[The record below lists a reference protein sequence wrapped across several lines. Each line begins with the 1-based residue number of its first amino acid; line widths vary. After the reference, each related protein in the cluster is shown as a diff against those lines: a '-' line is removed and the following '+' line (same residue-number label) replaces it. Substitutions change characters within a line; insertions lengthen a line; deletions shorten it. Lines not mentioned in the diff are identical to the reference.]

1 MEFLSADKTKAT
13 GWTTHFQPG
22 QLIAYPVKVDSVIK
36 QHGKYSLSIEKV
48 SDDSGFGVIDY
59 IIPKTFKG
67 QKIQLRGFLKTEN
80 VNSGYAGLWLRIDGT
95 DKIIAFD
102 NMHDRG
108 VKGNTDWK
116 EYTIDLDYDSS
127 AAININAG
135 ALLIGDGKLWAD
147 NFKLFIDGQPIEN
160 VPVITPSLSKPEKD
174 TTFKNGSRMDTIA
187 INKQQ
192 IVNLTALGQLWGFLK
207 YHHPAIAHGNYNWD
221 AELFRIMPMVIKT
234 KNNRELSKVLE
245 KWVDG
250 LGVPPVCKGC
260 ATMVNGADTKLLPDY
275 GILFNRTVLSASLT
289 HKLSWILNNR
299 NIGGGYYIDM
309 LAVGNP
315 DFIHESN
322 YRKMT
327 YPDEGYRLLCLFRYW
342 NMINYFYPYKYAIGE
357 DWNNVLPDCIPKFI
371 RSANTTDYVLN
382 TLALIARVHDTH
394 ANMWSNNTALSEYK
408 GKYAVP
414 FQAKFLSG
422 KLVVTGYYNDTLNVK
437 QLVKPGDVIEKING
451 QQINELIKKYLPY
464 TPASNYNTQLRDL
477 PSQFL
482 LRNNTKTFDLEILRD
497 GKKYNILMNG
507 IGYGV
512 IKYSLDLDPTPNV
525 PGYYLI
531 NEQIGYVFPGRY
543 KNTDLPKIED
553 LFAKTKGIIIDMRC
567 YPSDF
572 MPFTFVPFIKA
583 DESSFVKFT
592 KGSADDPGL
601 FVFKETE
608 TSPSLKLYKGKVVV
622 IVNST
627 TQSQAEYTTM
637 ALQSSPNVTVI
648 GSQTAGADG
657 DVSAIQ
663 LPGGISTMI
672 SGLGVYYP
680 DGTETQRKGV
690 KINVVINPTI
700 EGIKAG
706 RDELLEK
713 AKAIILGGAQR

>member
-1 MEFLSADKTKAT
+1 MELLSPDKTRAA
-13 GWTTHFQPG
+13 GWITYFQPA
-22 QLIAYPVKVDSVIK
+22 QQTAYPVKVDSVVK
-36 QHGKYSLSIEKV
+36 QQGKYSISIEKV
-48 SDDSGFGVIDY
+48 NENSGYGMIDY

-67 QKIQLRGFLKTEN
+67 EKIQLRGFLKTEN
-80 VNSGYAGLWLRIDGT
+80 VNSGYAGLWMRIDGM
-95 DKIIAFD
+95 DKTIAFD

-108 VKGNTDWK
+108 VKGTTDWT

-160 VPVITPSLSKPEKD
+160 VPVITRTLSKPERD
-174 TTFKNGSRMDTIA
+174 TTFKNGSGIDTIV
-187 INKQQ
+187 IDQQ
-192 IVNLTALGQLWGFLK
+192 QVVNLTALGQLWGFLK
-207 YHHPAIAHGNYNWD
+207 YHHPVIAQGNYNWD
-221 AELFRIMPMVIKT
+221 AKLFRIMPAVNKA
-234 KNNRELSKVLE
+234 KNNRELSNVLE

-250 LGVPPVCKGC
+250 LGVPPICKGC
-260 ATMVNGADTKLLPDY
+260 ATVVDAANTKLQPDY
-275 GILFNRTVLSASLT
+275 GMLFTQKVFSASLT
-289 HKLSWILNNR
+289 NKLAYILSNCNNS
-299 NIGGGYYIDM
+299 NGYYIDM
-309 LAVGNP
+309 LTNGNP
-315 DFIHESN
+315 AFLHENS
-322 YRKMT
+322 YSKMT

-357 DWNNVLPDCIPKFI
+357 DWNNVLVDCIPKFI
-371 RSANTTDYVLN
+371 NSANATDYVLN

-394 ANMWSNNTALSEYK
+394 ANIWSNNAALSEYK

-414 FQAKFLSG
+414 FQAKFIG
-422 KLVVTGYYNDTLNVK
+422 DKLVVTGYYNDTLNIK
-437 QLVKPGDVIEKING
+437 QMVKPGDVIEKING

-464 TPASNYNTQLRDL
+464 TPASNYSTQLRDL
-477 PSQFL
+477 PNQFL
-482 LRNNTKTFDLEILRD
+482 LRSNTKTFDFDILRD
-497 GKKYNILMNG
+497 GKKRNMLISG
-507 IGYGV
+507 IGYAV
-512 IKYSLDLDPTPNV
+512 VKYSLDMNPAPNM

-543 KNTDLPKIED
+543 KNMDLPKIEE

-583 DESSFVKFT
+583 DESGFVKFT
-592 KGSADDPGL
+592 KGSASNPGW
-601 FVFKETE
+601 FVFKETV
-608 TSPSLKLYKGKVVV
+608 TTPSLKLYKGKVVV

-637 ALQSSPNVTVI
+637 AFQSSPNVTVI

-663 LPGGISTMI
+663 LPGGISTMV
-672 SGLGVYYP
+672 SGLGIYYP

-690 KINVVINPTI
+690 KIDVVVKPSI

-713 AKAIILGGAQR
+713 AKSIILGE